1 MPRIIETVVY
11 TIDELSDQAKESAR
25 CWYRQHGLH
34 DEWYDF
40 VYEDFG
46 TICGILGVELGT
58 SPVQLV
64 GGSTRDTPH
73 IFHRGFW
80 NQGDGAS
87 FAGSYRHARGA
98 PKAIRAYAPRD
109 EELHRIADEFQTA
122 QRKNFWQLAAGITQ
136 RGNYCHEY
144 SMAIEVERDSPN
156 CQPVTDGAEDAV
168 IEALRSLARWL
179 YRQLRSEYEHQTS
192 DDAIDEIVAA
202 NQYTFT
208 AEGRRFG

>member
-11 TIDELSDQAKESAR
+11 TIDELPEAPKDAAR
-25 CWYRQHGLH
+25 AWYREIGLH

-40 VYEDFG
+40 VYEDFQ

-58 SPVQLV
+58 SPVKLV
-64 GGSTRDTPH
+64 GGTTRDTPH

-87 FAGSYRHARGA
+87 FAGFYRHARGA
-98 PKAIRAYAPRD
+98 PKTIRAHAPSD
-109 EELHRIADEFQTA
+109 EELHRIADQLQAA
-122 QRKNFWQLAAGITQ
+122 QRKNFWQLTASIGQ

-144 SMAIEVERDSPN
+144 SMAIEVERDSPTW
-156 CQPVTDGAEDAV
+156 QPMTAGADDAV
-168 IEALRSLARWL
+168 IEGLRDLARWL

-202 NQYTFT
+202 NEYTFT